1 MIIVVVKRIVR
12 AVSRAFKG
20 SLDFSRKPCIVF
32 SCVMLWFGFVLF
44 GLVLRQPHCAAR
56 AGLELTRLELD

>member
-1 MIIVVVKRIVR
+1 MIIVVVKRIVS
-12 AVSRAFKG
+12 AVSHAFKG
-20 SLDFSRKPCIVF
+20 SLDFSRKPCVVF
-32 SCVMLWFGFVLF
+32 SCVMLVWF